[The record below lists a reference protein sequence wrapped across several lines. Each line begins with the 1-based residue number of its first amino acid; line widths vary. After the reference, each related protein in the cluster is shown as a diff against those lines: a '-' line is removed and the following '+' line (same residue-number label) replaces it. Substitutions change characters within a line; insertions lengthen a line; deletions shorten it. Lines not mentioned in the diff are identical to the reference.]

1 MFHSPNPLINP
12 CWDPVF
18 KGIFTRDSIP
28 SQIARKALL
37 SALLERTVDRLSIS
51 ANEPPVSRLGDRHIR
66 YDINCTFDSGEKANI
81 EMTLYPHAQEALRL
95 EYYSARLFI
104 NQPLR
109 GKNKS
114 FGDLRRTYQ
123 ISLLAHR
130 KLFADDTFDH
140 KFIYYDPERRIRLG
154 GRTTILVLELEKL
167 KETAGK
173 PVREMTGKE
182 RWGIFFKYYTEPER
196 QGLIGELM
204 AAEEGI
210 AMAGEML
217 EGFTAEEEAYF
228 YELSKEKY
236 ELDMQEYET
245 EAWKKGIA
253 EGLEQG
259 RTEGLE
265 RGRAETRREVF
276 RQDLEAAQKM
286 RGRGFSPDEI
296 RDLLPRLTMEDILNA

>member
-1 MFHSPNPLINP
+1 
-12 CWDPVF
+12 
-18 KGIFTRDSIP
+18 
-28 SQIARKALL
+28 
-37 SALLERTVDRLSIS
+37 
-51 ANEPPVSRLGDRHIR
+51 
-66 YDINCTFDSGEKANI
+66 
-81 EMTLYPHAQEALRL
+81 
-95 EYYSARLFI
+95 
-104 NQPLR
+104 
-109 GKNKS
+109 
-114 FGDLRRTYQ
+114 
-123 ISLLAHR
+123 
-130 KLFADDTFDH
+130 
-140 KFIYYDPERRIRLG
+140 
-154 GRTTILVLELEKL
+154 LEKL

-196 QGLIGELM
+196 QGLIGALM

-253 EGLEQG
+253 EGLDQG
-259 RTEGLE
+259 RT
-265 RGRAETRREVF
+265 ETRREVF

-286 RGRGFSPDEI
+286 RGRGFSPEEI
-296 RDLLPRLTMEDILNA
+296 RDLLPRLTMEDILNT

>member
-1 MFHSPNPLINP
+1 
-12 CWDPVF
+12 
-18 KGIFTRDSIP
+18 
-28 SQIARKALL
+28 
-37 SALLERTVDRLSIS
+37 
-51 ANEPPVSRLGDRHIR
+51 
-66 YDINCTFDSGEKANI
+66 
-81 EMTLYPHAQEALRL
+81 
-95 EYYSARLFI
+95 
-104 NQPLR
+104 
-109 GKNKS
+109 
-114 FGDLRRTYQ
+114 
-123 ISLLAHR
+123 
-130 KLFADDTFDH
+130 
-140 KFIYYDPERRIRLG
+140 
-154 GRTTILVLELEKL
+154 
-167 KETAGK
+167 
-173 PVREMTGKE
+173 MTGKE

-245 EAWKKGIA
+245 EAWKKGKA

-265 RGRAETRREVF
+265 QGRTEGLAAGKVEGKAEGIAEGLERGRTEKEQEVL
-276 RQDLEAAQKM
+276 RQDLEAAKKL

-296 RDLLPRLTMEDILNA
+296 KDLLPRLTMEDILNA